1 MPIEK
6 PTNKT
11 APVYSP
17 KENYSIV
24 KYMDLAKFISLLQTE
39 SLFFCRLDKM
49 EDKFEGTSPRLSI
62 EQIKKI
68 IRNLYTEG
76 HLKTS
81 NIDESVSNHLSK
93 RLEIE
98 DKIKKLTCISC
109 WNKNTTE
116 SYALW
121 KIYSDINKGIMV
133 TSSINNLIESFKST
147 PEKIKLSEIKYIN
160 HDTDYIPID
169 NTNFPIIHK
178 NLAYSYE
185 QELRLIYQV
194 EAENGLIYNW
204 KPEENGKYLKT
215 NLNILIEEIVL
226 SPYSPE
232 WFYEIIEDLLFKYRI
247 EKKIKYSKLKK

>member
-6 PTNKT
+6 PTNQT
-11 APVYSP
+11 APVFSP

-49 EDKFEGTSPRLSI
+49 EDKFEGTSPKLSI
-62 EQIKKI
+62 KQNEKWY
-68 IRNLYTEG
+68 RSLYTEG
-76 HLKTS
+76 HFKT
-81 NIDESVSNHLSK
+81 NNVDESVANDL
-93 RLEIE
+93 LERQE
-98 DKIKKLTCISC
+98 MEEKFKKLACISC

-133 TSSINNLIESFKST
+133 TSSVYNLIESFNST
-147 PEKIKLSEIKYIN
+147 PENIQLSEIKYIN
-160 HDTDYIPID
+160 HSTDYIP
-169 NTNFPIIHK
+169 NNNSNFPIIHK

-204 KPEENGKYLKT
+204 KPQENGKYLKT
-215 NLNILIEEIVL
+215 NLKILIEEIVL

-232 WFYEIIEDLLFKYRI
+232 WFYDIIKDLLFKYGI
-247 EKKIKYSKLKK
+247 DKKIKYSELKI